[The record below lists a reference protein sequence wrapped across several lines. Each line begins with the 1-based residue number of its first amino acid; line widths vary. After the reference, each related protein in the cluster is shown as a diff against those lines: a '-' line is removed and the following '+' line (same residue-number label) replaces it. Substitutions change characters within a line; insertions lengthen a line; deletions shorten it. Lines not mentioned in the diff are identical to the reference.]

1 MRLRKF
7 SFFTGTVLLC
17 AAVGFTAGFFTA
29 KSIEDPVL
37 PQTPKDPADA
47 LADARAAY
55 EHFLKTGAETQWDI
69 TIGAGEA
76 SKLAQMEIFWLYW
89 EIQNL
94 PTWHGVN
101 IDEKRYNEM
110 RSAWQAKYD
119 EAMSRPSDYEGGSME
134 SADLSLR
141 GISLMEKHIAELRV
155 FRDTKRKEKT
165 R

>member
-55 EHFLKTGAETQWDI
+55 EHFLKTGAETQWDM
-69 TIGAGEA
+69 TIAAGEA

-94 PTWHGVN
+94 PTWHGIK
-101 IDEKRYNEM
+101 IDEKKYYEI
-110 RSAWQAKYD
+110 RSAWEAKYD
-119 EAMSRPSDYEGGSME
+119 EEMSRPSDYEGGSME

-155 FRDTKRKEKT
+155 FRDTKLKEKT

>member
-1 MRLRKF
+1 MKLREL
-7 SFFTGTVLLC
+7 FFLAGTTLLC
-17 AAVGFTAGFFTA
+17 TVAGFTAGFFSA
-29 KSIEDPVL
+29 KYTEISAR

-55 EHFLKTGAETQWDI
+55 EHFRETDAETQWDI
-69 TIGAGEA
+69 TIAAGEA
-76 SKLAQMEIFWLYW
+76 GKLAQMEIFWLYW

-94 PTWHGVN
+94 PTWHGIK
-101 IDEKRYNEM
+101 IDEKKYYEI
-110 RSAWQAKYD
+110 RSAWEAKYD
-119 EAMSRPSDYEGGSME
+119 EEMSRPSDYEGGSME

-155 FRDTKRKEKT
+155 FRDTKLKEKT